1 MIDKTPSKFNFS
13 VLKLMELSNFSLL
26 KTENFKQKNLKYI
39 NSFIKIQSNEN
50 YFSFLSL
57 DLLQLIKSLKQ
68 YIRLIKFL
76 SLKKNKHIY
85 LCSEFNNFFLI
96 KLLLNKLFLT
106 KYTTIQVEKQNKVS
120 FAKIK
125 KDHYDYSKI
134 LILLNLSLN
143 SSKNNLDKLV
153 SNNLFLITEI
163 NSNIKTKND
172 NFYKIFNEISDFK
185 KLIFLM
191 LLLEKHFNS

>member
-1 MIDKTPSKFNFS
+1 M
-13 VLKLMELSNFSLL
+13 
-26 KTENFKQKNLKYI
+26 
-39 NSFIKIQSNEN
+39 
-50 YFSFLSL
+50 
-57 DLLQLIKSLKQ
+57 
-68 YIRLIKFL
+68 
-76 SLKKNKHIY
+76 
-85 LCSEFNNFFLI
+85 
-96 KLLLNKLFLT
+96 LLNKLFLT

-125 KDHYDYSKI
+125 KDHYEYSKI